1 MIDRLE
7 EFKIYINEEIELTR
21 NLIDREYKI
30 SGMTNHVL
38 DLLKEVEEWNE
49 TLFHTGMFEDKEQD
63 HDWHRKILQLTK
75 SVH

>member
-1 MIDRLE
+1 MTDRLE
-7 EFKIYINEEIELTR
+7 EFKIYINEQIELTR

-49 TLFHTGMFEDKEQD
+49 TLFHITMFEDKELLN
-63 HDWHRKILQLTK
+63 HE
-75 SVH
+75 V